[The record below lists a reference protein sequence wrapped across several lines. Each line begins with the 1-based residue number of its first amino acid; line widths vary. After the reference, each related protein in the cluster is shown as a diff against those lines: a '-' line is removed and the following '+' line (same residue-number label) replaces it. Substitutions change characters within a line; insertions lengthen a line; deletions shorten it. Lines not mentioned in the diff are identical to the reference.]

1 MVLNEKCATLNMF
14 NWSTYL
20 QGFYC
25 LLSFSFLGWV
35 VSIFRS
41 NVTHVDSM
49 WSLFF
54 VIALLVFV
62 DASPLTTSRTML
74 VLLLITIWALR
85 LCIYLTKRNWAP
97 HEDHRYIAIRKNNP
111 PFWIKSLYIVFGL
124 QAVLA
129 WIISLPLLGI
139 SNSINEFSWVD
150 YLGLG
155 IWLYGFA
162 WEAISDAQLARFKA
176 NKANSGLV
184 LDTGL
189 WRYSRHP
196 NYYGECCIW
205 WAYYL
210 MAVAAG
216 AWWSFPAPVLMTLLL
231 LKVSGV
237 ALLEKD
243 IAERR
248 PAYKNYIKAT
258 PAFAPWFPR
267 RNVKE

>member
-1 MVLNEKCATLNMF
+1 MF
-14 NWSTYL
+14 NWPTYL
-20 QGFYC
+20 QGLYC
-25 LLSFSFLGWV
+25 LLAFGILGWV
-35 VSIFRS
+35 VSVVRS

-54 VIALLVFV
+54 VIALLVYI
-62 DASPLTTSRTML
+62 DAAPLTTNRTML
-74 VLLLITIWALR
+74 LLVLITIWALR
-85 LCIYLTKRNWAP
+85 LCIYLTKRNWSP
-97 HEDHRYIAIRKNNP
+97 HEDHRYVAIRNNNP
-111 PFWIKSLYIVFGL
+111 PFWIKSLYIVFVL

-129 WIISLPLLGI
+129 WVISLPLLGI
-139 SNSINEFSWVD
+139 STSLNPFSWLD
-150 YLGLG
+150 YLGLAL
-155 IWLYGFA
+155 WVFGFT
-162 WEAISDAQLARFKA
+162 WEVFGDAQLTRFKA
-176 NKANSGLV
+176 NKANAGLV

-196 NYYGECCIW
+196 NYYGECCTW

-248 PAYKNYIKAT
+248 PAYQHYIKTT
-258 PAFAPWFPR
+258 PAFIPWFPKK
-267 RNVKE
+267 NVKE